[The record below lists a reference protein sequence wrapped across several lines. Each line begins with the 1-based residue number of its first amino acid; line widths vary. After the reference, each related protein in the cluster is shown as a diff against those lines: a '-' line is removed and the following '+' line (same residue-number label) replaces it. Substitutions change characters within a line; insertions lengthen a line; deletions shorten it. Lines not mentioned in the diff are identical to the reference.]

1 MCKYNIEQ
9 PFAFSEG
16 KPAILKEAVDI
27 HHIIPRA
34 AGGAKGN
41 RIRGTVNYRDYPENL
56 IALCR
61 ECHNE
66 VEHNNSD
73 LLYLYS
79 RSLFYQGIFL
89 EDDKIKKDSLFLKGA
104 GIGKYSVL
112 NDILFKSILNETKG
126 DSDFKIL
133 SALLLLACNFS
144 FCGYCSLVSTT
155 KSIHLKSVLSNVFSS
170 PISLIVA
177 FSIFIY
183 LNI

>member
-1 MCKYNIEQ
+1 MVNHKKIYCDYFGYDVGDIIICEVCKYNIEQ

-66 VEHNNSD
+66 VEHNKAANKRC
-73 LLYLYS
+73 Y
-79 RSLFYQGIFL
+79 I
-89 EDDKIKKDSLFLKGA
+89 
-104 GIGKYSVL
+104 
-112 NDILFKSILNETKG
+112 
-126 DSDFKIL
+126 
-133 SALLLLACNFS
+133 
-144 FCGYCSLVSTT
+144 
-155 KSIHLKSVLSNVFSS
+155 IHLKNIIKKVEEEEIN
-170 PISLIVA
+170 
-177 FSIFIY
+177 SIKW
-183 LNI
+183 